1 MRTKYFLQEE
11 EKGGEGKGA
20 AAEGAESTPEERAAR
35 IGWTP
40 KEKFRGDAAK
50 WVDAETFLKNGEESL
65 PILRENNR
73 KLQKALED
81 SAKTAAE
88 FAKYHEQTE
97 KRAYER
103 AKKELQA
110 EIKAAAKAGD
120 EAGAAKAADELADV
134 EAEHKLAAN
143 KQKADPVWDTWFAQN
158 SWMTTDSELAIEA
171 EVEGFRLRKKGE
183 KSEGIEF
190 LDKVKEAL
198 KKRFPEKFG
207 NPRRSQAGAV
217 EGSGGGGDGGGKGK
231 GWSDLP
237 AEAKAAG
244 ERYIKQG
251 YIKDKDAYAKQF
263 FNQNELAA

>member
-1 MRTKYFLQEE
+1 MRTKHFLQEE
-11 EKGGEGKGA
+11 EKGGEGK
-20 AAEGAESTPEERAAR
+20 AAEGGESTPEDRAAR
-35 IGWTP
+35 IGWTS
-40 KEKFRGDAAK
+40 KEKFRGDPTK

-73 KLQKALED
+73 KLQKALEEQ
-81 SAKTAAE
+81 AKTAAE

-120 EAGAAKAADELADV
+120 EAGAAAAAEELAQV
-134 EAEHKLAAN
+134 EADHKVAAA
-143 KQKADPVWDTWFAQN
+143 KPPSDPVFDSWLAQN
-158 SWMTTDSELAIEA
+158 SWYNDPDMAIEA
-171 EVEGFRLRKKGE
+171 EAIAYKLRKKGT
-183 KSEGIEF
+183 KDDGLAF
-190 LDKVKEAL
+190 LDKVKDEM
-198 KKRFPEKFG
+198 KKQFPEKFG

-217 EGSGGGGDGGGKGK
+217 EGSGGGGDGGGKSK

-244 ERYIKQG
+244 ERFIKQG
-251 YIKDKDAYAKQF
+251 YIKDKEAYAKQF
-263 FNQNELAA
+263 FSQNELAA